1 MGGMAAVVKPSRLAR
16 LWRRSR
22 GEAAGTGVPLAVEQD
37 PLVAAGNRLHQA
49 REERGLSLRQLA
61 LETRISTPVLEALER
76 GWRDRLPELAYLRT
90 MLPLLERHLGLERGT
105 LGQALTA
112 AEPQQARRTRT
123 AARQPLLSVQL
134 FSSWQGTAVY
144 GVLLLLLLYA
154 LNLEQ
159 RRLAA
164 RGLLALNP
172 LQPLAESVRRSLP
185 PAGSDLLL
193 DLYPELR
200 PLAVAQHGQA
210 LAVLRRP
217 ERMSQVAGAG
227 AAQEQDQKPADRGVL
242 SLQLSRPT
250 RLLLR
255 SGDGQDQ
262 TLQVGAGELVLPL
275 VSPAELILEPAPDQA
290 PDQAQQVRWNGEP
303 LRPEAPGRYRWPR
316 AAISP

>member
-1 MGGMAAVVKPSRLAR
+1 MGTMAAVVKPSWLSR

-22 GEAAGTGVPLAVEQD
+22 GEAAGAGAPQSVEQD
-37 PLVAAGNRLHQA
+37 PLLAAGNRLQQA
-49 REERGLSLRQLA
+49 REDRGLSLRQLA

-76 GWRDRLPELAYLRT
+76 GWGDRLPELAYLRT

-112 AEPQQARRTRT
+112 AEPRQVRRTSA

-144 GVLLLLLLYA
+144 GVLVLLLLYA

-172 LQPLAESVRRSLP
+172 LPPLAESVRRSLP

-193 DLYPELR
+193 NLYPELR
-200 PLAVAQHGQA
+200 PLALAQHGQA
-210 LAVLRRP
+210 LSVLRRP
-217 ERMSQVAGAG
+217 EGRALAAGAG
-227 AAQEQDQKPADRGVL
+227 PAREQGQQPADGGVL
-242 SLQLSRPT
+242 SLALSRPT

-255 SGDGQDQ
+255 SGDGQEQ
-262 TLQVGAGELVLPL
+262 ILQLGAGELVLPL
-275 VSPAELILEPAPDQA
+275 VSPAELILEPAPDQV
-290 PDQAQQVRWNGEP
+290 PDQGQEVRWNGQP
-303 LRPEAPGRYRWPR
+303 LRPASPGRYRWPR